1 MSPGRLEASGHPSG
15 NGAVRPHGR
24 ARSLRL
30 PDPRLVWLVVV
41 RYRLALW
48 FLAID
53 LWYVVPGLRAL
64 AEFHPGSNATLYAAA
79 ARAWLNGADPWQVT
93 EFGIRFAA
101 PPPTLLLYAP
111 FAFSPPFVT
120 AAFWLVADLLA
131 LAFVIRRLH
140 LAWWWAL
147 FPPIWEGLLD
157 GSPETVV
164 LACLVATGPLI
175 QALAPLLKVYAIAPL
190 VGERRWRAVAI
201 TLLALGLTAIVL
213 PWTLFLADLP
223 LVSSTLADQ
232 AANLSAYSVPLLLPV
247 GLLGLAALGARR
259 AGWLAVPVLWPHTQL
274 HYATMTLP
282 VMTPLLAVGFSL
294 PIPGA
299 SAVAVAGQ
307 AVFERWRTRRERGSL
322 PGRTG

>member
-1 MSPGRLEASGHPSG
+1 MAKLMRSRRRPRSPDL
-15 NGAVRPHGR
+15 
-24 ARSLRL
+24 
-30 PDPRLVWLVVV
+30 RLVWPVLV

-53 LWYVVPGLRAL
+53 LWYVVPGFKAL
-64 AEFHPGSNATLYAAA
+64 ATFHPGSNATLYAAA
-79 ARAWLNGADPWQVT
+79 ARAWLVGADPWQVT

-111 FAFSPPFVT
+111 FAFLPPEVT

-140 LAWWWAL
+140 LPWWWAL

-164 LACLVATGPLI
+164 LACLVATGPLV
-175 QALAPLLKVYAIAPL
+175 QALAPILKVYALAPL
-190 VGERRWRAVAI
+190 IGERRWRAVAV
-201 TLLALGLTAIVL
+201 TLLALAVTTLVL
-213 PWTLFLADLP
+213 PWGPFLHDLP
-223 LVSSTLADQ
+223 LVSATLGDQ
-232 AANLSAYSVPLLLPV
+232 AANLSAYSVPWLLPFGVV
-247 GLLGLAALGARR
+247 GLVALGARR

-282 VMTPLLAVGFSL
+282 AMTPLLAVAFSL
-294 PIPGA
+294 PVPGA

-307 AVFERWRTRRERGSL
+307 AVLDRWRAHPERGPVVSTPL
-322 PGRTG
+322 ESTG